1 MKGVIVH
8 GVLLAV
14 MLVYGYR
21 TWTRDRSVEPTAG
34 QVVVWD
40 RAPADIQSVVF
51 TSSRKTVKI
60 ERRGEGAGAYWWGTE
75 IRTDKRMKPPTATGD
90 AGVPATDA
98 GVPAAAAGDAGVPP
112 SKPLPEEE
120 IITTTTQFP
129 IGTPGE
135 DLVKGVAAMRA
146 LRALPPITADSK
158 KEYGLELGDTTL
170 AIVFKDG
177 TRTFVIGNKVSGGKE
192 RYVLEPD
199 SGKAFVLSG
208 AFIDPMESGA
218 SQLRPSEPKGFDPA
232 LLAAVEIKAGAKS
245 RKATRITTKNEKGD
259 QTKTWAPSPG
269 SGKADQTLANFVD
282 SIDRLRTSQYEPDL
296 AIADLTPVVAATFQ
310 DAQGRTLSTLTIYKR
325 EKPGDLPTDGTADPT
340 APPPTV
346 SEYFLVT
353 EKTRVPGVVAK
364 AAAERIEQDVATLLP

>member
-40 RAPADIQSVVF
+40 RAPGDVQSVVF
-51 TSSRKTVKI
+51 TSTRKTVKL
-60 ERRGEGAGAYWWGTE
+60 ERRGQGAETYWWGTE
-75 IRTDKRMKPPTATGD
+75 IRTDKRMKPPTASPD
-90 AGVPATDA
+90 AGVPEAPTD
-98 GVPAAAAGDAGVPP
+98 GGVPP

-120 IITTTTQFP
+120 IVTTTNQFP

-135 DLVKGVAAMRA
+135 DLVKGVAALRA
-146 LRALPPITADSK
+146 LRALPAVTEEAK

-192 RYVLEPD
+192 RYAFEPD

-208 AFIDPMESGA
+208 AFIDPLESGA

-269 SGKADQTLANFVD
+269 SGKTDQTLANFID

-296 AIADLTPVVAATFQ
+296 AITDLTPVVAATFQ
-310 DAQGRTLSTLTIYKR
+310 DAQGRTLSTLTLYKR
-325 EKPGDLPTDGTADPT
+325 DKPGELPTDGTADPT

-353 EKTRVPGVVAK
+353 EKTRVPGVVSK
-364 AAAERIEQDVATLLP
+364 SAAERIEQDVATLLP